1 MARKTLLTE
10 GEIRQFMKL
19 AELRPLNQGRLEEM
33 GLGLEEQDE
42 EEEMGLDVT
51 DAGPMGFDDEDVALD
66 VDVDVEDEVG
76 GEMEDTGE
84 ASVEELVQALADTI
98 ADVTGVPVSVE
109 GDLEDVDVDVEDED
123 VSLDDEDGMGGD
135 EMDIELAA
143 VEDEPGARDIAY
155 ESQTDI
161 VNEVARRVV
170 ARLSKQNEK
179 EELANQLAERILAR
193 LTSTK

>member
-33 GLGLEEQDE
+33 GFGLEEQDE
-42 EEEMGLDVT
+42 EEMELDVA
-51 DAGPMGFDDEDVALD
+51 DADPMGGDDVDVALD
-66 VDVDVEDEVG
+66 VDAEDDVG

-143 VEDEPGARDIAY
+143 VEDEPGPRDMY
-155 ESQTDI
+155 ESQEEV

-170 ARLSKQNEK
+170 ARLAEQNEK
-179 EELANQLAERILAR
+179 EELATQLAERILAR

>member
-33 GLGLEEQDE
+33 GFGLEEQDE
-42 EEEMGLDVT
+42 EEMELDVA
-51 DAGPMGFDDEDVALD
+51 DADPMGGDDVDVALD
-66 VDVDVEDEVG
+66 VDAEDDVG

-143 VEDEPGARDIAY
+143 VEDEPGARDMY
-155 ESQTDI
+155 ESQEEV

-170 ARLSKQNEK
+170 ARLAEQNEK
-179 EELANQLAERILAR
+179 EELATQLAERILAR

>member
-51 DAGPMGFDDEDVALD
+51 DAGPMGVDDEEVALD

-109 GDLEDVDVDVEDED
+109 GDMEDVDVDVEDED
-123 VSLDDEDGMGGD
+123 VSIEDEDIMGDD

-143 VEDEPGARDIAY
+143 VEDEPGARDMY
-155 ESQTDI
+155 ESQDEI

-170 ARLSKQNEK
+170 ARLSEQNEK
-179 EELANQLAERILAR
+179 EVLANQLAERILAR

>member
-19 AELRPLNQGRLEEM
+19 AELRPLGQGRLEEM
-33 GLGLEEQDE
+33 GFGLEEQDE
-42 EEEMGLDVT
+42 EEEMELDIT
-51 DAGPMGFDDEDVALD
+51 AGDPMGADDEDVAM
-66 VDVDVEDEVG
+66 DVDVEDDVG

-109 GDLEDVDVDVEDED
+109 GDLEDVGIDVEDED
-123 VSLDDEDGMGGD
+123 VSIEDEDIMGGD
-135 EMDIELAA
+135 EMDVELAD
-143 VEDEPGARDIAY
+143 VEDEPGARDMY
-155 ESQTDI
+155 ESQADI
-161 VNEVARRVV
+161 VKEVARRVV
-170 ARLSKQNEK
+170 ARLSEQNEK
-179 EELANQLAERILAR
+179 EELASQLAERILAR

>member
-33 GLGLEEQDE
+33 GFGLEEQDE
-42 EEEMGLDVT
+42 EEMELDVA
-51 DAGPMGFDDEDVALD
+51 DADPMGGDDVDVALD
-66 VDVDVEDEVG
+66 VDAEDDVG

-143 VEDEPGARDIAY
+143 VEDEPATRDMY
-155 ESQTDI
+155 ESQEEV

-170 ARLSKQNEK
+170 ARLAEQNEK
-179 EELANQLAERILAR
+179 EELATQLAERILAR

>member
-33 GLGLEEQDE
+33 GFGLEEQDE
-42 EEEMGLDVT
+42 EEMELDVA
-51 DAGPMGFDDEDVALD
+51 DAAPMGVDDEDVAL
-66 VDVDVEDEVG
+66 DVDVEDEVG

-123 VSLDDEDGMGGD
+123 VSLDDEDVMGGD

-143 VEDEPGARDIAY
+143 VEDEPGARDMY
-155 ESQTDI
+155 ESQDEI

-170 ARLSKQNEK
+170 ARLSEQNEK